1 MDDGILSG
9 KYSESYFESNRR
21 MAKEEII
28 ELEGKVVEV
37 LPGGRF
43 KVELDNGHVING
55 ILSGKMRKNNIKV
68 IQFDRVKVDM
78 TPYDL
83 TKGRITFRYK

>member
-1 MDDGILSG
+1 
-9 KYSESYFESNRR
+9 
-21 MAKEEII
+21 MAKEDII
-28 ELEGKVVEV
+28 EFEGKVVEV
-37 LPGGRF
+37 LPGSRF
-43 KVELDNGHVING
+43 KIELENGHHVEG

-68 IQFDRVKVDM
+68 ILYDKVKLEM

>member
-1 MDDGILSG
+1 
-9 KYSESYFESNRR
+9 
-21 MAKEEII
+21 MAKEDII
-28 ELEGKVVEV
+28 ELEGKVVEA
-37 LPGGRF
+37 LPGSRF
-43 KVELDNGHVING
+43 KIELENGHLVEG

-68 IQFDRVKVDM
+68 ILHDKVLLEM